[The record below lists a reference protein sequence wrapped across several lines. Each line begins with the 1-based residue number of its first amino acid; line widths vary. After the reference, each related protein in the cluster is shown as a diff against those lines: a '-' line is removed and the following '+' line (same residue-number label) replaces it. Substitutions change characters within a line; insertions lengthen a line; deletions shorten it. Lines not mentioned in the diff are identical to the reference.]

1 MYMELKHK
9 IRMYNILQSLP
20 PTSDPGLEKVAL
32 SIHAKDP
39 ELTNKINTLPYNNIP
54 EPLMINEVAQKLVVV
69 LVDKQQIMSQ
79 DPRDLIYT

>member
-39 ELTNKINTLPYNNIP
+39 ELTNKYNNIP
-54 EPLMINEVAQKLVVV
+54 EPLMINEVAQKLVV
-69 LVDKQQIMSQ
+69 DNKQQIMSQ